1 MNIGTEGSNSEPQG
15 KNKMARKSVRMGI
28 VLHDKG
34 DDIKGTIE
42 VVLHDKGDDI
52 KGTIEVI
59 ATFAYARSP
68 RPGPPSTQPIGAQ
81 LAAGAQ
87 CSQSPMTAGEARG
100 DVEDVVTLRGWF
112 ATYLSWMDRAGL

>member
-28 VLHDKG
+28 
-34 DDIKGTIE
+34 
-42 VVLHDKGDDI
+42 VLHDKGDDI